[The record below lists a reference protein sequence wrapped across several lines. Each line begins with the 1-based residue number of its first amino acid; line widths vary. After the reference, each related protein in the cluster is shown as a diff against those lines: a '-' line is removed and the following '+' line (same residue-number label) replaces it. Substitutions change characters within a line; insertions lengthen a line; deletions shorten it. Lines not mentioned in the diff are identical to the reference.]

1 MVTSSD
7 RRSGRIRALL
17 TSALV
22 SALALSLLSAPTATA
37 GDEQISVDFAVS
49 GGAPQHLAS
58 GTIYGMTESGGLP
71 QDHFYTDIKWN
82 YMRAGGAQLDNP
94 GGWVGGTYPRRWAA
108 TEAQADRT
116 AALGGEFVL
125 LVHDLWGADAETQAS
140 VFPGDNGNW
149 ASYDAFLNRLIADVQ
164 ASGVQVQWDIWNEP
178 DIRTFWDRSQS
189 QYLEM
194 WKRGYQRIR
203 ATFPNAVIV
212 GPSTSRSPQS
222 SPLWPV
228 FLDYAKANNVLPN
241 IYAWHNLPGD
251 PVASTRAADSMLA
264 ARGITSTMRH
274 QINEYASTSEQ
285 TPADGAWYITR
296 LERAGVVGL
305 RANWALGLQLNDLQ
319 AKLLVKTGTQYLP
332 TGEWWMYRYYGSQTG
347 SIVSTT
353 PSPTYDAFA
362 TKTAGRAQVLLGGGG
377 TTGNMAIRLDNVSS
391 TTGIV
396 SNNQVRV
403 VVQRIPYNGGGAVK
417 GPETISSS
425 VATLSSG
432 ATTVNIPRTNN
443 DDGYTITLLPPGN
456 AEFTTVAVA
465 QHSQMCLDD
474 TNLSTANGTRQQ
486 QYHCEGGSQQIW
498 RFAPVS
504 GVANTYTAVN
514 QHSGKCLDVS
524 DASTVNGAAVVQ
536 WTCIAGALNQQFT
549 LRKVTYSGNSAQ
561 DYQLVARHSGKCVDV
576 STISTSAGAA
586 IHQWTC
592 NPVGQSSPLNQ
603 TWRLLG
609 K

>member
-1 MVTSSD
+1 MVTSSN
-7 RRSGRIRALL
+7 RRSGRFRVLL

-37 GDEQISVDFAVS
+37 GDEQISVNFAVS

-71 QDHFYTDIKWN
+71 QDHFFTDIKWN

-94 GGWVGGTYPRRWAA
+94 GGWIGGTYPRRWAA
-108 TEAQADRT
+108 TQAQAERT
-116 AALGGEFVL
+116 ADLGGEFVL
-125 LVHDLWGADAETQAS
+125 LVHDLWGADAETLAS
-140 VFPGDNGNW
+140 VFPGDDGNW
-149 ASYDAFLNRLIADVQ
+149 ASYDAFLNQLIADVR

-178 DIRTFWDRSQS
+178 DVQAFWDRPQS

-194 WKRGYQRIR
+194 WKRGHQRIR
-203 ATFPNAVIV
+203 TAFPDAVIV
-212 GPSTSRSPQS
+212 GPSTGRSPQK

-228 FLDYAKANNVLPN
+228 FLDYAQANNVLPD

-251 PVASTRAADSMLA
+251 PVPDAQGANSLLS
-264 ARGITSTMRH
+264 ARGITRTMPY

-285 TPADGAWYITR
+285 NPADGAWYISR

-305 RANWALGLQLNDLQ
+305 RANWALGQQLNDLQ
-319 AKLLVKTGTQYLP
+319 AKLLVKTGSQYLP

-347 SIVSTT
+347 AIVSTT
-353 PSPTYDAFA
+353 PSPSYDAFA
-362 TKTAGRAQVLLGGGG
+362 SKTTGRAQILVGGGR
-377 TTGNMAIRLDNVSS
+377 TTGNIAVRLNNVTS

-403 VVQRIPYNGGGAVK
+403 VVQRVPYNGGGAVK

-425 VATLSSG
+425 VVTLSSG
-432 ATTVNIPRTNN
+432 ATTVNIPSANTV
-443 DDGYTITLLPPGN
+443 DGYTVTLLPPGN
-456 AEFTTVAVA
+456 AEITTVAVA

-474 TNLSTANGTRQQ
+474 TNLSTANGTVQQ

-498 RFAPVS
+498 RFVPVS
-504 GVANTYTAVN
+504 GVADTYTVVN
-514 QHSGKCLDVS
+514 THSGKCLDV
-524 DASTVNGAAVVQ
+524 AGISTANGAAVTQ
-536 WTCIAGALNQQFT
+536 WTCIAGAQNQQFT
-549 LRKVTYSGNSAQ
+549 LRKVTYSGSGAQ

-592 NPVGQSSPLNQ
+592 NPVGQASPLNQ